1 MVNVRWKNSKSQTFD
16 LNSPTAKQS
25 RKDRE
30 SGPAAIA
37 FWALIAVGGYWTHF
51 SFGHKDWQARWGK
64 CACKERW
71 SLRKISGWLPS
82 CLIERPSS
90 FFFFG
95 QNKWGFWWGSAGAS
109 ETLKYRD
116 GKCWRE
122 RGVALFFLGS
132 SEVEMFLTRS
142 KSNLHLKPNRKQYHT
157 LPHSRDDLRVRCLR
171 KVSASFGGGKAETRT
186 QTHPTTNRCRGQIL
200 W

>member
-1 MVNVRWKNSKSQTFD
+1 MKEQQEPNVRLKQPDCK
-16 LNSPTAKQS
+16 AKQKRPRVWS
-25 RKDRE
+25 RSYRFLSTYCCRWILNTFLIWAQRLASAVRKVCMQRKMISPENKWMIAFMFDRE
-30 SGPAAIA
+30 TII
-37 FWALIAVGGYWTHF
+37 F
-51 SFGHKDWQARWGK
+51 
-64 CACKERW
+64 
-71 SLRKISGWLPS
+71 
-82 CLIERPSS
+82 